1 MTMMKNL
8 TKLKAKTWK
17 EWQRMTKNKGANQQ
31 HIGKPN
37 NNQPIN
43 QIQHQ
48 DREVWALTKCGHRP
62 IPSQKN

>member
-1 MTMMKNL
+1 MK
-8 TKLKAKTWK
+8 
-17 EWQRMTKNKGANQQ
+17 RMTKNKGENRQ

-48 DREVWALTKCGHRP
+48 DREV
-62 IPSQKN
+62 

>member
-1 MTMMKNL
+1 MK
-8 TKLKAKTWK
+8 
-17 EWQRMTKNKGANQQ
+17 RMTKNKGANQQ

-48 DREVWALTKCGHRP
+48 DREV
-62 IPSQKN
+62 